1 MLTLYPLDYIY
12 VNMNI
17 IYDRKS
23 SASRRSQKRLLF
35 FLEHAQKRLLDVYW
49 QAIRFATWYKTL
61 AVNNLFGKQLQGIR
75 LLLSIIRSQKIPL
88 DCIYLF
94 HGQPSFWKKKIA
106 RNLSTLKSYLHHSW
120 VLLKKQLIDVAFFSL
135 WNVLLAIDA
144 HDSVLGSCLLM

>member
-1 MLTLYPLDYIY
+1 MLLMLTLYPLDYIY

-75 LLLSIIRSQKIPL
+75 VLLSIIRSQKNTIRLYIPL
-88 DCIYLF
+88 SRSTFILE
-94 HGQPSFWKKKIA
+94 KKTA
-106 RNLSTLKSYLHHSW
+106 RNLSTLKSCIILEYSW
-120 VLLKKQLIDVAFFSL
+120 RNS
-135 WNVLLAIDA
+135 W
-144 HDSVLGSCLLM
+144 LM